1 MKNIIKILKKYHLAF
16 LIAAIIAA
24 IGTILVLMLVDKKI
38 NTKTFENNYYTFNYD
53 TKWSITNKSN
63 SMVKLK
69 NDDKATLNVEIVQM
83 DDEYKYS
90 NISDFIDDILYDIN
104 DQNKEYKLISQ
115 KDSKITKSSYDGY
128 KFLYESDSSQVM
140 ITIAKT
146 GDKVIIFNYEA
157 KNKYFDILLDS
168 VQNIIYNFKLKPDTF
183 DLSYK
188 ISVDTN
194 NITYSKNDSLVSKIK
209 ELKTYE
215 IANSNYYVNYSIP
228 DIFRMT
234 SFDSK
239 SGTFDYKEDNNRIT
253 LNTYIFNFNIY
264 DYVDSSK
271 EYSNIYS
278 DYSYVKKDPD
288 KYLNFVDGTSEF
300 NIGKYKGYIY
310 KISYTTTEYVKND
323 IDAYI
328 IAIALNKNHILRI
341 KVEGTNIKVPKEL
354 IDSIKINS
362 VRNYSSYITRNI
374 DNGNLLVELKR
385 FVNYNYNEY
394 ESLKLKL
401 PDKYREID
409 KQGNIYSDR
418 YFGLNYDSNNEVYQ
432 YNVHYKFTTL
442 SKDSEISLA
451 NSNMSSYKNY
461 GEIKEMSFVGEKNI
475 NNKNYLL
482 YDASYYKRSKLYN
495 GSDESIIYKV
505 NEKMLIYELESG
517 GCVVIIIDGNN
528 TEIDDSILNELS
540 NFEISKEAYK

>member
-1 MKNIIKILKKYHLAF
+1 MKKIIKILKKYHLAF

-63 SMVKLK
+63 LMVKLK

-194 NITYSKNDSLVSKIK
+194 NIAYSKNDR
-209 ELKTYE
+209 
-215 IANSNYYVNYSIP
+215 P
-228 DIFRMT
+228 
-234 SFDSK
+234 
-239 SGTFDYKEDNNRIT
+239 
-253 LNTYIFNFNIY
+253 
-264 DYVDSSK
+264 
-271 EYSNIYS
+271 
-278 DYSYVKKDPD
+278 
-288 KYLNFVDGTSEF
+288 
-300 NIGKYKGYIY
+300 
-310 KISYTTTEYVKND
+310 
-323 IDAYI
+323 
-328 IAIALNKNHILRI
+328 
-341 KVEGTNIKVPKEL
+341 
-354 IDSIKINS
+354 
-362 VRNYSSYITRNI
+362 
-374 DNGNLLVELKR
+374 
-385 FVNYNYNEY
+385 
-394 ESLKLKL
+394 
-401 PDKYREID
+401 
-409 KQGNIYSDR
+409 
-418 YFGLNYDSNNEVYQ
+418 
-432 YNVHYKFTTL
+432 
-442 SKDSEISLA
+442 
-451 NSNMSSYKNY
+451 
-461 GEIKEMSFVGEKNI
+461 
-475 NNKNYLL
+475 
-482 YDASYYKRSKLYN
+482 
-495 GSDESIIYKV
+495 
-505 NEKMLIYELESG
+505 
-517 GCVVIIIDGNN
+517 
-528 TEIDDSILNELS
+528 
-540 NFEISKEAYK
+540 

>member
-1 MKNIIKILKKYHLAF
+1 MKKIIKILKKYHLAF

-194 NITYSKNDSLVSKIK
+194 NIAYSKNDSLVSKIK

-239 SGTFDYKEDNNRIT
+239 SGTFDYKENNNRIT

-278 DYSYVKKDPD
+278 DYSYVKKDSD

-442 SKDSEISLA
+442 
-451 NSNMSSYKNY
+451 
-461 GEIKEMSFVGEKNI
+461 
-475 NNKNYLL
+475 
-482 YDASYYKRSKLYN
+482 
-495 GSDESIIYKV
+495 
-505 NEKMLIYELESG
+505 
-517 GCVVIIIDGNN
+517 
-528 TEIDDSILNELS
+528 
-540 NFEISKEAYK
+540 